1 MLLAI
6 DIGNT
11 NCTFA
16 VFNGSELLGQWRLST
31 LRHRTAE
38 EYILALSQLMELDGV
53 SYRNI
58 EDVIISSVV
67 PQTVFPLKV
76 LCRNYFHCE
85 ALIVGESK
93 VDTGIAVNID
103 RPEEVGADRLVNAV
117 AARARY
123 GNNVIAVDFGTATNF
138 DVVDGQGNYIGGV
151 IAPGIN
157 LSIDALRMAAA
168 KLPEVAI
175 ARPERAIG
183 RSTIGAMQS
192 GMYWGYVG
200 LVEGI
205 ITRIR
210 EEYGQPMQTIAT
222 GGLASLY
229 AKATPLID
237 HLDNDLTIGGLRLI
251 YERNRKQI

>member
-16 VFNGSELLGQWRLST
+16 VFNDAELLGQWRLST

-53 SYRNI
+53 SYKNI
-58 EDVIISSVV
+58 ENVIISSVV

-85 ALIVGESK
+85 ALVVGERK
-93 VDTGIAVNID
+93 VDVGIEVKID

-123 GNNVIAVDFGTATNF
+123 GNNIMAVDFGTATNF

-175 ARPERAIG
+175 AKPERAIG
-183 RSTIGAMQS
+183 KSTIGAMQS

-205 ITRIR
+205 ISRIR
-210 EEYGQPMQTIAT
+210 EEYGQALQTVAT

-237 HLDNDLTIGGLRLI
+237 HLDADLTIEGLRLI
-251 YERNRKQI
+251 FEKNN

>member
-16 VFNGSELLGQWRLST
+16 VFNGAELLGQWRLST
-31 LRHRTAE
+31 SLHRTAE
-38 EYILALSQLMELDGV
+38 EYILALSQLMELDNL
-53 SYRNI
+53 SYTNI

-67 PQTVFPLKV
+67 PQTSFPLRV
-76 LCRNYFHCE
+76 LCRKYFSCE
-85 ALIVGESK
+85 ALMVGDGRI
-93 VDTGIAVNID
+93 DTGIEVHID

-123 GNNVIAVDFGTATNF
+123 GNNVVAVDFGTATTF
-138 DVVDGQGNYIGGV
+138 DVVDSQGNYVGGV

-157 LSIDALRMAAA
+157 LSIEALRAAAA

-175 ARPERAIG
+175 AKPVKVIG
-183 RSTIGAMQS
+183 TSTIGAMQS
-192 GMYWGYVG
+192 GMYFGYVG
-200 LVEGI
+200 LIEGI
-205 ITRIR
+205 VTRIN
-210 EEYGQPMQTIAT
+210 EEYGQKMKVVAT

-229 AKATPLID
+229 AKATTLID
-237 HLDNDLTIGGLRLI
+237 HLDTDLTIEGLRLI
-251 YERNRKQI
+251 HERNR